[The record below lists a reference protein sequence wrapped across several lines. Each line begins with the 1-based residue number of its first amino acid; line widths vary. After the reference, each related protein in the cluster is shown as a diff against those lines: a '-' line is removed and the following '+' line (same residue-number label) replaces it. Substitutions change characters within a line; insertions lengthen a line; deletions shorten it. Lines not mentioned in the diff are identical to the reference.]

1 MIQFLEKNTLPETD
15 FFRPLKVDSPGIS
28 EIPSLETNHFGGQ
41 TLSFSEGN
49 ISRDQP

>member
-28 EIPSLETNHFGGQ
+28 EIPSLETNIFIGAN
-41 TLSFSEGN
+41 S
-49 ISRDQP
+49 